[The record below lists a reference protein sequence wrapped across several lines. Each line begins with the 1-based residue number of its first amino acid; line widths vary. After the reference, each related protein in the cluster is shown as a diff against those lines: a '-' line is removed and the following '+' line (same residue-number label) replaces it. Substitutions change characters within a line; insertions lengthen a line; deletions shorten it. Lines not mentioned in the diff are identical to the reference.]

1 MFEMKMADLDAE
13 AARRDRLPD
22 PESFSVPGIVVEEDG
37 VKYRLKE
44 FSTGMEWVREKGV
57 SG

>member
-1 MFEMKMADLDAE
+1 MFEMKMVDLDAE
-13 AARRDRLPD
+13 VARRDRLPD
-22 PESFSVPGIVVEEDG
+22 PESFSGPGLVVVEDG

-44 FSTGMEWVREKGV
+44 FSTGLEWVREKGG